1 MNAECRTI
9 TPADLARS
17 ADDASIFRPWRR
29 SDALRIGVLA
39 AAVALAGCAGM
50 AGTTS
55 PVSGSAPATAPQT
68 AVTQNPAAP
77 FSAGVTLIGSSPLR
91 LGDPVSFILT
101 TSTAGYGHLYMLNA
115 SGTVVALAENLPVA
129 PDTHTL
135 FPPPGARFA
144 IHARPPVGTDRV
156 LFLVTQQP
164 FPGVRRRRRGAGA
177 GDAYRAG
184 GCVHREPERGHRPAS
199 GERLGPGG
207 DPCGGRGR
215 GGLRSAGRSSTQPG
229 DGQRAHNVLI
239 PSSHVSHRG
248 RSAWRRPRDAA
259 GAPPHAVL
267 GPSLHGAERYETFE
281 SWEIPRRRHR
291 TCYPL

>member
-55 PVSGSAPATAPQT
+55 PASGSAPAATASQT
-68 AVTQNPAAP
+68 ASQAAVTQNPAAP

-115 SGTVVALAENLPVA
+115 SGKVVALAENLPVA
-129 PDTHTL
+129 PGAHTL
-135 FPPPGARFA
+135 FPAPGAGFA
-144 IHARPPVGTDRV
+144 IRARPPVGTDRV
-156 LFLVTQQP
+156 LFLVSLRPLTG
-164 FPGVRRRRRGAGA
+164 FGGADA
-177 GDAYRAG
+177 ARAPVTLTVQGDAFIANLNAATARLPGNGWALAEIRVEVVAAG
-184 GCVHREPERGHRPAS
+184 G
-199 GERLGPGG
+199 
-207 DPCGGRGR
+207 
-215 GGLRSAGRSSTQPG
+215 
-229 DGQRAHNVLI
+229 
-239 PSSHVSHRG
+239 
-248 RSAWRRPRDAA
+248 
-259 GAPPHAVL
+259 
-267 GPSLHGAERYETFE
+267 
-281 SWEIPRRRHR
+281 
-291 TCYPL
+291 

>member
-1 MNAECRTI
+1 MNAEYRTI

-39 AAVALAGCAGM
+39 AAVALAGCASM

-164 FPGVRRRRRGAGA
+164 FPGFGGADVA
-177 GDAYRAG
+177 RAPVTLTVQGDAFIANLNAATARLPGNGWALAETRVEVVAG
-184 GCVHREPERGHRPAS
+184 GG
-199 GERLGPGG
+199 
-207 DPCGGRGR
+207 
-215 GGLRSAGRSSTQPG
+215 
-229 DGQRAHNVLI
+229 
-239 PSSHVSHRG
+239 
-248 RSAWRRPRDAA
+248 
-259 GAPPHAVL
+259 
-267 GPSLHGAERYETFE
+267 
-281 SWEIPRRRHR
+281 
-291 TCYPL
+291 

>member
-1 MNAECRTI
+1 MNAEYRTI

-17 ADDASIFRPWRR
+17 ADGASIFRPWRR

-68 AVTQNPAAP
+68 ASQAAVTQNPAAP

-135 FPPPGARFA
+135 FPPPGAGFA
-144 IHARPPVGTDRV
+144 IRARPPVGTDRV
-156 LFLVTQQP
+156 LFLVSLRPLTG
-164 FPGVRRRRRGAGA
+164 FGGADVA
-177 GDAYRAG
+177 RAPVTLTVQGDAFIANLNAATARLPGNGWALAETRVEVVAAG
-184 GCVHREPERGHRPAS
+184 G
-199 GERLGPGG
+199 
-207 DPCGGRGR
+207 
-215 GGLRSAGRSSTQPG
+215 
-229 DGQRAHNVLI
+229 
-239 PSSHVSHRG
+239 
-248 RSAWRRPRDAA
+248 
-259 GAPPHAVL
+259 
-267 GPSLHGAERYETFE
+267 
-281 SWEIPRRRHR
+281 
-291 TCYPL
+291 